1 MPKTTAAILAAMACA
16 LTFIVLVPSAA
27 AQNAVAAQ
35 QYSATAQRVLN
46 QARSVSGGPG
56 WNTIRGVHETGR
68 RAGVRYESWRD
79 PVRYGQ
85 RIETHEAAGRRVRA
99 FNGAAEWQILP
110 TGQATGADDIG
121 TVARARSEA
130 FFGSFGYF
138 FPSRYDIRT
147 AYVGV
152 RKQGDRTFE
161 VIIVR
166 PAGGLPRELWFDR
179 RTSLLARIVNRS
191 GPTVTTT
198 EVLDYRRVGAIM
210 APFKYV
216 TDGVERTVEAIDF
229 RATDRDSFSL
239 PYVAPPTPAPP
250 AKTPTPAKTAPT
262 AKTTPPLKYPKP

>member
-1 MPKTTAAILAAMACA
+1 MPKTTAAIFAAMACC
-16 LTFIVLVPSAA
+16 LTSVVLTPSAA

-35 QYSATAQRVLN
+35 QYSAAAQRVLN

-56 WNTIRGVHETGR
+56 WNTIRGIHETGR

-85 RIETHEAAGRRVRA
+85 RVETHEAAGKRVRA

-110 TGQATGADDIG
+110 TGQATGADDIA

-161 VIIVR
+161 VIVVR

-179 RTSLLARIVNRS
+179 RTSLLARIINRS
-191 GPTVTTT
+191 GPAPTTT

-216 TDGVERTVEAIDF
+216 TDGVERSVEAIDF
-229 RATDRDSFSL
+229 RATDRDIFSL
-239 PYVAPPTPAPP
+239 PYTGPAPVAAPPGKAAPP
-250 AKTPTPAKTAPT
+250 AKI
-262 AKTTPPLKYPKP
+262 TPPLKYPKP